1 MSGLR
6 SVPVK
11 GRSSSPGGVSAAV
24 MMATAAGEPHEAD
37 ADADADADD
46 GEDSDVFFKDESS
59 SPDPENEKPRF
70 AERRPPSKLSS
81 GGRRIPSALAG
92 VKSSKSASKAAS
104 VFKGGIRSP
113 PPSPNPIIPRRAEDW
128 EPWKTVLHDLY
139 ITQNRIL
146 RDIIIYMETTYNLR
160 AT

>member
-1 MSGLR
+1 MSGFR

-11 GRSSSPGGVSAAV
+11 GRSSPPVGVSAAT
-24 MMATAAGEPHEAD
+24 MMATPAASEPLEAD

-46 GEDSDVFFKDESS
+46 GDDSDVFFKDESS
-59 SPDPENEKPRF
+59 SPDPEIEKPRLV
-70 AERRPPSKLSS
+70 ERRPPSKLSS
-81 GGRRIPSALAG
+81 GGRRIPSG
-92 VKSSKSASKAAS
+92 VKSSKSAGKASAS
-104 VFKGGIRSP
+104 ASKGGVRSP

-128 EPWKTVLHDLY
+128 EPWKTILHELY

-146 RDIIIYMETTYNLR
+146 RDIITIMDTNYNLR